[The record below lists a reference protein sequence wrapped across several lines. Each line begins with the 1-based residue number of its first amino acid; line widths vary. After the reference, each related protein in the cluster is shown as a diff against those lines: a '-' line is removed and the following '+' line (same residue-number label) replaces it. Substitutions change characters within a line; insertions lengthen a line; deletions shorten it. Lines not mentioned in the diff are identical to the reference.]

1 MIRNTEI
8 KNLELTSKKQK
19 RFSLLALVLVIILY
33 VISIVNL
40 NLKLNLGIE
49 YFLKAADIIGRMFR
63 FDFSEWKD
71 VISAAFTSLAVA
83 ALATIISAVFAFFI
97 SFLAASNVSNSFI
110 SKICKGIAAWVRA
123 VPTIIWTLIFV
134 AYLGLGPFPGVL
146 GLSLHSFAYLLKA
159 FSQSIEEVREENIE
173 ALRATGASW
182 ILVMTKAVLP
192 STITSFISWIA
203 LRFEINVGESSILGF
218 VGAGGIGHEV
228 SSNMRG
234 FQFEKAGFVVLIIF
248 LMSFGI
254 EMIFHNFKLNVDK
267 NQFK

>member
-1 MIRNTEI
+1 MI
-8 KNLELTSKKQK
+8 KNTVTKNIDITSKKQK
-19 RFSLLALVLVIILY
+19 NFLRITILIVFIIY

-40 NLKLNLGIE
+40 NLKLNLGLE
-49 YFLKAADIIGRMFR
+49 YFLKAVDIMFR
-63 FDFSEWKD
+63 MIHFDLSEWND
-71 VISAAFTSLAVA
+71 VISAALTSLSVAV
-83 ALATIISAVFAFFI
+83 LATIISAVFAFFM
-97 SFLAASNVSNSFI
+97 SFIAASNVSNSFVT
-110 SKICKGIAAWVRA
+110 KVCKGVAAWIRA

-159 FSQSIEEVREENIE
+159 FSQSIEEVKKENIE

-182 ILVMTKAVLP
+182 VLVMTKAILP
-192 STITSFISWIA
+192 SIVTSLISWIA
-203 LRFEINVGESSILGF
+203 LRFEINVAESSILGF

-234 FQFEKAGFVVLIIF
+234 FQFEKAGFVVLVVF

-254 EMIFHNFKLNVDK
+254 EMIFHRFKLNVDK

>member
-1 MIRNTEI
+1 VI
-8 KNLELTSKKQK
+8 KNNGTKNIEITAKKQK
-19 RFSLLALVLVIILY
+19 NSFLITIVIIVVLY
-33 VISIVNL
+33 VISLVKL
-40 NLKLNLGIE
+40 DLKLNFGFE
-49 YFLKAADIIGRMFR
+49 YLLKAVDIIGRMFH

-71 VISAAFTSLAVA
+71 VISAALTSLAVA
-83 ALATIISAVFAFFI
+83 ALATIISAVLAFFV
-97 SFLAASNVSNSFI
+97 SFMAASNVSNSI
-110 SKICKGIAAWVRA
+110 TSKICKGLAAWVRA
-123 VPTIIWTLIFV
+123 VPTVIWTLIFV

-173 ALRATGASW
+173 ALRATGATW

-192 STITSFISWIA
+192 SIITSLISWIA

-234 FQFEKAGFVVLIIF
+234 FQFEKAGFVVLVVF

-254 EMIFHNFKLNVDK
+254 EMIFHRFKLNVDK